1 MTTVRAIA
9 ISFVLMGVAAA
20 PAGAHHDRFDNPAM
34 MAPQINISVPQ
45 AAAPPPVVSPP
56 PPIQGPSAV
65 HIDVVVPRTTTM
77 LPTDVTGFQSV
88 LRAPGVLTLP
98 PGAPPKGPLGWCDW
112 DKRYDFADQN
122 WILFSDEYFTDK
134 FGIIHHYKKELETPS
149 TASAEPVKTE
159 SGPAGAYEARSNF
172 DDAWTPK
179 ALALGSFIPTIT
191 TRVDKLSNTT
201 LSLIK
206 GAVIV
211 RAPASAVT
219 VHTAFGGGSSVVV
232 KAKAVAMVSVYDDK
246 LVVFDLTDTCC
257 GSVQVH
263 TRHGEDTSVVTIDSG
278 QIAEVY
284 DDNQQPNTNLV
295 ATRILVNKRLSEHR
309 CLLVSQVHYIR
320 AMKRFQ
326 LSSTLPKPELA
337 RVLKTAAAMVSLGR

>member
-1 MTTVRAIA
+1 MTIFRAIG
-9 ISFVLMGVAAA
+9 ISLLLLGVGAA

-34 MAPQINISVPQ
+34 MNRTFTVPTPQ
-45 AAAPPPVVSPP
+45 AAAPPPVVSAPP
-56 PPIQGPSAV
+56 PVQPLQSV
-65 HIDVVVPRTTTM
+65 HIDVVVPKTTIM
-77 LPTDVTGFQSV
+77 LPTDVTGFQSA
-88 LRAPGVLTLP
+88 LRAPSAVTLQ
-98 PGAPPKGPLGWCDW
+98 PKGPLSWCEW
-112 DKRYDFADQN
+112 DKRFDFADQS

-149 TASAEPVKTE
+149 VASAEVVKAE
-159 SGPAGAYEARSNF
+159 SGPPGAYEARSNF
-172 DDAWTPK
+172 DDVWTPK
-179 ALALGSFIPTIT
+179 TLALGSFIPTIT
-191 TRVDKLSNTT
+191 TRVDKLSDTA
-201 LSLIK
+201 LKLIK

-219 VHTAFGGGSSVVV
+219 VSTAFGGDSSVVV
-232 KAKAVAMVSVYDDK
+232 RAKAVAMVSVYDDK
-246 LVVFDLTDTCC
+246 LVVFNLTDTCC

-263 TRHGEDTSVVTIDSG
+263 ARHGEKKTVVDIDSG

-284 DDNQQPNTNLV
+284 DDNQQPNSNLV
-295 ATRILVNKRLSEHR
+295 ATRVLVNKRLSEHR

-326 LSSTLPKPELA
+326 LGSTLPKPELD